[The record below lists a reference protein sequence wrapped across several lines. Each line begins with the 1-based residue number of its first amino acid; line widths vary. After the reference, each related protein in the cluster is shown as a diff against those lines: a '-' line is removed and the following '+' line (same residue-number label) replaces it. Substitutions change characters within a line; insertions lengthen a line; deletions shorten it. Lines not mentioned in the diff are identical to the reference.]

1 MTKTVSTNK
10 INRFHK
16 LVSDGVVAWTKAGKL
31 LVEIVD
37 ADPDAYEAILD
48 GAQGLTRAHL
58 AKFESIGRGSLE
70 PRLLLNGSPGYHK
83 LQHSP
88 LSTQKKALKD
98 GIKLYEPDGNGGI
111 THRIVRPEDLSPFE
125 VSQVFAPGGAVRSPE
140 EQMAYLAKRD
150 SRRKVTKGSKTL
162 DLPDYKIVRGKVV
175 FNAGCTLT
183 ASQVAGIL
191 SELTKK

>member
-1 MTKTVSTNK
+1 MTK

-16 LVSDGVVAWTKAGKL
+16 LVSDGVEAWTKAGKL

-37 ADPDAYEAILD
+37 ADPDAYDTLLEAGNGI
-48 GAQGLTRAHL
+48 TRAHL
-58 AKFESIGRGSLE
+58 AKFEAIGRGSLE

-83 LQHSP
+83 LQHAP
-88 LSTQKKALKD
+88 LSTQQKALRD
-98 GIKLYEPDGNGGI
+98 GIKLYEPDGQGGI

-140 EQMAYLAKRD
+140 EQKAYLAKRET
-150 SRRKVTKGSKTL
+150 RRKVTKGSKTL
-162 DLPDYKIVRGKVV
+162 DLPDYKIIRGKVV

-191 SELTKK
+191 AELTKK